1 MTLENVNKKRLVI
14 RVVLLALIV
23 AFGFLLFYIGKQH
36 EVLLDNKEVEIA
48 GKSYKAPEYMVVTI
62 NGDEEKSMEFY
73 PDDRDVVKLDGP
85 THSIKVAVVNEDTE
99 EVIKTVERSFN
110 FGRTSALMI
119 SLPALLEGAPDVYL
133 PLPGTGDSAADDAEQ
148 EAPAGGTEAPAA
160 GTETP
165 VDTSAPAAPAIGD

>member
-14 RVVLLALIV
+14 RAVLLVLIV

-73 PDDRDVVKLDGP
+73 PEDRDVVKLNGP
-85 THSIKVAVVNEDTE
+85 THSIKIAVINEDTE
-99 EVIKTVERSFN
+99 AVIKTVERSFN
-110 FGRTSALMI
+110 FGRTPALMI
-119 SLPALLEGAPDVYL
+119 SLPALLEDAPDVYL
-133 PLPGTGDSAADDAEQ
+133 PLPGTGDDAEDEAEA
-148 EAPAGGTEAPAA
+148 EAPAEGTEAPAE
-160 GTETP
+160 GTEAP
-165 VDTSAPAAPAIGD
+165 ADSSAPEGPAIGD